1 MLETENIQLEYK
13 TSSDKLPKSFWE
25 TYSAF
30 ANTKGG
36 FIVLGVSENPKGN
49 FKIVG
54 VENQEK
60 IRTDLLN
67 LVCDKTKVSTNLIDE
82 TNITILQFEG
92 KTTINIEIPEASF
105 MQKPVYLNNSKENC
119 YIRLGDGDH
128 KATPAQFKYMIANSS
143 DEMDSELLDNYT
155 VDDLNVVDVET
166 YRSIIIKNTGDQSLQ
181 NLTYSEFLF
190 SIGATKIDYS
200 NADRKQKLTIAGLLF
215 FGNYN
220 AITSRYPNF
229 QLDYFKK
236 YSSLDSKWENRVS
249 TGDMNFPNL
258 NIFSFYNK
266 VSEILY
272 NNIPDKFT
280 QDADMTRG
288 SYYAD
293 MKNAIKEALVN
304 TIMHAYYG
312 SDTPIR
318 IDEYNDYL
326 EFYNPGN
333 MRVSKQEFIHG
344 NTSKCRNGILSL
356 LFRKVGIAEKAGS
369 GGPTIFGSA
378 QKNSLRTPDIK
389 NQSDSTS
396 IRIWKTDLA
405 SSLKDL
411 DENQTKIVL
420 FAVDVPTFKIKD
432 AVNQLKL
439 SDYTVRNTVDE
450 LIENKILIKIGNGRS
465 TAYSTNRNE
474 ESGMLG
480 MKLLLKRVEDDFNS
494 PN

>member
-36 FIVLGVSENPKGN
+36 FIVLGVSENRKGN

-155 VDDLNVVDVET
+155 VDDLNVVDIET

-190 SIGATKIDYS
+190 NIGATKIDYS
-200 NADRKQKLTIAGLLF
+200 NANRKQKLTIAGLLF
-215 FGNYN
+215 SV
-220 AITSRYPNF
+220 ITMP
-229 QLDYFKK
+229 
-236 YSSLDSKWENRVS
+236 
-249 TGDMNFPNL
+249 
-258 NIFSFYNK
+258 
-266 VSEILY
+266 
-272 NNIPDKFT
+272 
-280 QDADMTRG
+280 
-288 SYYAD
+288 
-293 MKNAIKEALVN
+293 
-304 TIMHAYYG
+304 
-312 SDTPIR
+312 
-318 IDEYNDYL
+318 
-326 EFYNPGN
+326 
-333 MRVSKQEFIHG
+333 
-344 NTSKCRNGILSL
+344 
-356 LFRKVGIAEKAGS
+356 
-369 GGPTIFGSA
+369 
-378 QKNSLRTPDIK
+378 
-389 NQSDSTS
+389 
-396 IRIWKTDLA
+396 
-405 SSLKDL
+405 
-411 DENQTKIVL
+411 
-420 FAVDVPTFKIKD
+420 
-432 AVNQLKL
+432 
-439 SDYTVRNTVDE
+439 
-450 LIENKILIKIGNGRS
+450 
-465 TAYSTNRNE
+465 
-474 ESGMLG
+474 
-480 MKLLLKRVEDDFNS
+480 
-494 PN
+494 

>member
-1 MLETENIQLEYK
+1 MLKNEGIQLEYK
-13 TSSDKLPKSFWE
+13 TSSNTLPKSFWE

-36 FIVLGVSENPKGN
+36 TIVLGVSEETKGT

-60 IRTDLLN
+60 LRTELLS
-67 LVCDKTKVSTNLIDE
+67 LVCNTNKVSANLINED
-82 TNITILQFEG
+82 NITVFKLEG
-92 KTTINIEIPEASF
+92 KMTISIKIPEASF

-119 YIRLGDGDH
+119 YMRLGDGDH
-128 KATPAQFKYMIANSS
+128 KATPSQFKYMIANSS
-143 DEMDSELLDNYT
+143 EEMDSELLDNYT
-155 VDDLNVVDVET
+155 IDDLNIVDIEN
-166 YRSIIIKNTGDQSLQ
+166 YRSIIIKNTGNQDLQ
-181 NLTYSEFLF
+181 DLNYSDFLF
-190 SIGATKIDYS
+190 NIGATKIDYS
-200 NADRKQKLTIAGLLF
+200 NTDRKQKLTIAGLLF

-236 YSSLDSKWENRVS
+236 YSSLDNKWENRVS

-280 QDADMTRG
+280 QDEDMTRG
-288 SYYAD
+288 SYYSD

-318 IDEYNDYL
+318 IDEYDDYL

-356 LFRKVGIAEKAGS
+356 LFRKVGIAERAGS
-369 GGPTIFGSA
+369 GGPTIFSSA

-411 DENQTKIVL
+411 DENQKNIVL
-420 FAVDVPTFKIKD
+420 FAVERSTFKIKD
-432 AVNQLKL
+432 AANELNL

-450 LIENKILIKIGNGRS
+450 LIENNILIKIGNGRS
-465 TAYSTNRNE
+465 TAYSTNMNE

-480 MKLLLKRVEDDFNS
+480 MKLLLKRVEDGFNS